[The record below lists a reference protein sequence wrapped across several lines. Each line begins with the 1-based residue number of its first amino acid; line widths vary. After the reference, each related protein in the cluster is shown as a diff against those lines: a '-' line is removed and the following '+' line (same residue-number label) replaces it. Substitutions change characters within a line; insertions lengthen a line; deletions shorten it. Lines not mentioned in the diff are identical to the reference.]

1 MNCRSRITALRL
13 LRVLVVALA
22 LAGCAAQPVNVADS
36 SPVARLMKGDSS
48 RGRDVVMGRDG
59 NCLLC
64 HAVPET
70 GVRFMGN
77 LGPPLSGIGARLDS
91 AQLKLRII
99 DPQRLNPDSIMP
111 AYARTEGLTLVG
123 KAFRDKPILTPQ
135 QIDDTVAYL
144 ATLR

>member
-1 MNCRSRITALRL
+1 MQQTNI
-13 LRVLVVALA
+13 V
-22 LAGCAAQPVNVADS
+22 DS
-36 SPVARLMKGDSS
+36 SPVARLTKGDAS
-48 RGRDVVMGRDG
+48 RGRDVMMGRDS

-70 GVRFMGN
+70 GARFMGD

-91 AQLKLRII
+91 VQLRSRIT
-99 DPQRLNPDSIMP
+99 DPQRLNPESIMP

-123 KAFRDKPILTPQ
+123 RAFRDKPILSAE
-135 QIDDTVAYL
+135 QIDDVVAYL